1 MLAQYNQKLE
11 LYETVLK
18 KKTMSFS
25 VLQEELGQEK
35 AAKSSMQSKLQ
46 ADMQTI
52 SSKWQEKLEQQIDQ
66 SKRETEELKNEFQK
80 EKEELEADLQGLTN
94 KLKAEQQ
101 LLVEAKDET
110 KNKAQRII
118 ALELEITTNEEHLKE
133 LESAK
138 NKL

>member
-110 KNKAQRII
+110 KNKAQRIT

>member
-1 MLAQYNQKLE
+1 
-11 LYETVLK
+11 
-18 KKTMSFS
+18 
-25 VLQEELGQEK
+25 
-35 AAKSSMQSKLQ
+35 
-46 ADMQTI
+46 MQTI

-101 LLVEAKDET
+101 LLAEAKDET
-110 KNKAQRII
+110 KNKAQRIT
-118 ALELEITTNEEHLKE
+118 ALELEITTNAEHLKE

>member
-1 MLAQYNQKLE
+1 
-11 LYETVLK
+11 
-18 KKTMSFS
+18 
-25 VLQEELGQEK
+25 
-35 AAKSSMQSKLQ
+35 
-46 ADMQTI
+46 MQTI
-52 SSKWQEKLEQQIDQ
+52 SSKWQEKLEQQVDQ

-80 EKEELEADLQGLTN
+80 EKEELEADLQGLNN

-101 LLVEAKDET
+101 LLAEAKDET
-110 KNKAQRII
+110 KNKAQRIT